1 MAAEEFSLIVMMMV
15 MMMVMVMVMVMVM
28 MMERG
33 GEVLRILCGMA

>member
-1 MAAEEFSLIVMMMV
+1 MMV
-15 MMMVMVMVMVMVM
+15 EIEVVVVVVVM